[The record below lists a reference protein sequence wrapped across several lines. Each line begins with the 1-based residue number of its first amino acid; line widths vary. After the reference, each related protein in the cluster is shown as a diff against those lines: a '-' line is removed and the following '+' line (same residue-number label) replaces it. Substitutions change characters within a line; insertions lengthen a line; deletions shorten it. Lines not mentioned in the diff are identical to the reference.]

1 MTPNPALLREAHQLR
16 ANWKQLHDVY
26 RAETIQRLIN
36 AGVSQRLLGRFLGCS
51 EGLIRH
57 LKIVAQFSPFWKD
70 QLLRGY
76 YSTRQLVAE
85 WRRQKRLRK

>member
-1 MTPNPALLREAHQLR
+1 MTHEVALRQAYELR
-16 ANWKQLHDVY
+16 ANWNRMHDVY
-26 RAETIQRLIN
+26 RAEAIVPLRR
-36 AGVSQRLLGRFLGCS
+36 AGLSLRLLGRFLGCS

-57 LKIVAQFSPFWKD
+57 LEIVAQFPPGAKE

-85 WRRQKRLRK
+85 WRRQQRAN